1 MDSVKLYLKYA
12 SIHLRSAMEYK
23 TSFFLTVLGQFLVS
37 FNVFLGV
44 MFMFQRFHEVEG
56 YTYSQCLFC
65 FAIILMSFSIAE
77 CVFRGFDGFAQI
89 IGNGMFD
96 RILVR
101 PRSIVFQVLGTR
113 MEFTRI
119 GRMIQAIVIF
129 IYAVPRSGIVW
140 TADKI
145 LTAIS
150 MILCGMA
157 VFAGMFLIYAGLC
170 FFTLE
175 GLEFLNIFTD
185 GAREYGKYPI
195 DVYGKEVLKICTYIV
210 PYALFQYYP
219 LRYLLGMDTR
229 AICMIAPYGALLF
242 LIPCYVVWRVGLK
255 HYQSTGS

>member
-1 MDSVKLYLKYA
+1 MRLYLKYA
-12 SIHLRSAMEYK
+12 SIHLKSAMEYK
-23 TSFFLTVLGQFLVS
+23 LSFFLTVVGQFWVS

-44 MFMFQRFHEVEG
+44 FFMFRRFHQVEG

-65 FAIILMSFSIAE
+65 FAVVLMSFSLAE
-77 CVFRGFDGFAQI
+77 CVFRGFDGFARM
-89 IGNGMFD
+89 IGDGTFD

-101 PRSIVFQVLGTR
+101 PKSIVFQVLGTR
-113 MEFTRI
+113 MEFTRV
-119 GRMIQAIVIF
+119 GRMIQSVVVF

-140 TADKI
+140 TPDRI
-145 LTAIS
+145 FTAFA
-150 MILCGMA
+150 MVLCGMA

-195 DVYGKEVLKICTYIV
+195 DVYGKKILKICTYIV

-219 LRYLLGMDTR
+219 LRYLLGMDSR
-229 AICMIAPYGALLF
+229 PVCMALPFAALLF
-242 LIPCYVVWRVGLK
+242 LFPCYGLWRIGLR